1 MKFFDSKEEVI
12 NIRITPLGKQALVN
26 GTFKPKY
33 YSFHDDNVVY
43 DSKYA
48 GFDEVQNNIEER
60 IQDETPIVRPWPN
73 FSSLEIA
80 AMSLYDERM
89 VNVNVLDMHSPISPR
104 TELGSQFAPKWNL
117 QFYDGT
123 IISSSAGL
131 SGSNQV
137 SHPITQLD
145 VEQTY
150 QLSIGSPDELV
161 VANEDADAA
170 IKQKTIFSDGT
181 FLQVTPENIILDIEE
196 KYTPFENENFDIA
209 IYVIEYEN
217 STEKARR
224 LKFKRPTVYIKD
236 DLLLDQPIE
245 SPSDSVV
252 DENYVEY
259 YFDVLMDSQITTQ
272 DICNAIS
279 QLKSKGYYLDSDF
292 QCPDDS
298 TNQFPNIYKTS
309 VTEEDIEDC

>member
-33 YSFHDDNVVY
+33 YSFHDDNVIY

-60 IQDETPIVRPWPN
+60 IQDETPVVHPWPS

-80 AMSLYDERM
+80 ALALYDERM

-104 TELGSQFAPKWNL
+104 TELKVQFAPKWNL

-150 QLSIGSPDELV
+150 QLSIGSAEELS
-161 VANEDADAA
+161 VANQDADAA
-170 IKQKTIFSDGT
+170 IKQKQIFSDGT
-181 FLQVTPENIILDIEE
+181 FLQVTPENILLDIEE
-196 KYTPFENENFDIA
+196 KYTPFEHENFEIA
-209 IYVIEYEN
+209 VYAIEFEN
-217 STEKARR
+217 STENARR
-224 LKFKRPTVYIKD
+224 LKFKKRTTYIKD

-245 SPSDSVV
+245 SPSDSII
-252 DENYVEY
+252 DDSYVEY
-259 YFDVLMDSQITTQ
+259 YFDVLMDSEITTQ

-279 QLKSKGYYLDSDF
+279 QLKSKGHYLDTNF
-292 QCPDDS
+292 ECPDDS
-298 TNQFPNIYKTS
+298 TNQFPNIYMTS
-309 VTEEDIEDC
+309 TTEEDIEDC